1 MHGDGDL
8 VEKHK
13 EFYDEYLAVMDLAAE
28 YYLQTIDQVFVK
40 HQLAKGEMFHRGRLI
55 DLTAINQTALMT
67 IEGEKDDITGLGQCE
82 AALHLCT
89 SLASSKKLHYTQTG
103 VGHYGIFNGSRYR
116 NEIVPRIVGFMQDHD
131 VRGNGLHWL
140 MHRLAGE
147 KEVVPASPPALEHE
161 PAGATA
167 GAVAV
172 AGEDLVRLSV
182 LPAKPALRVR
192 KSRALARL
200 PKPHSRKRGL

>member
-1 MHGDGDL
+1 M
-8 VEKHK
+8 
-13 EFYDEYLAVMDLAAE
+13 
-28 YYLQTIDQVFVK
+28 
-40 HQLAKGEMFHRGRLI
+40 
-55 DLTAINQTALMT
+55 
-67 IEGEKDDITGLGQCE
+67 
-82 AALHLCT
+82 
-89 SLASSKKLHYTQTG
+89 
-103 VGHYGIFNGSRYR
+103 
-116 NEIVPRIVGFMQDHD
+116 PRIVGFMQDHD

-167 GAVAV
+167 AAV

-192 KSRALARL
+192 KGRSPARL
-200 PKPHSRKRGL
+200 KAPRE

>member
-1 MHGDGDL
+1 MNRLAEEKGTNWFRRNVITSVPWPNPGHGRLVYPGFLQLTGFMMMNLDRHVNAHKDLFVHLVHGDGDL

-55 DLTAINQTALMT
+55 DLTAISQTALMT

-89 SLASSKKLHYTQTG
+89 GLASSKKLHYTQ
-103 VGHYGIFNGSRYR
+103 
-116 NEIVPRIVGFMQDHD
+116 
-131 VRGNGLHWL
+131 
-140 MHRLAGE
+140 
-147 KEVVPASPPALEHE
+147 
-161 PAGATA
+161 
-167 GAVAV
+167 
-172 AGEDLVRLSV
+172 
-182 LPAKPALRVR
+182 
-192 KSRALARL
+192 
-200 PKPHSRKRGL
+200 